1 MKKLCNR
8 SGARESAGRSVH
20 QWPSA
25 AQPHPFEDRRTG
37 GGRRPSVR
45 HLAPVARVPRL
56 RLQDPQPLPGDG
68 QHPSRSVGRDEAEA
82 EPPSGHPTS
91 YPGLPYGEPGHLFVG
106 SARQVRNSLRYG
118 PSMQYIR
125 NGPIKI
131 TTMACVLWHIH
142 FISK

>member
-1 MKKLCNR
+1 MLTVFCLSKLCNR

-68 QHPSRSVGRDEAEA
+68 QHPSRSRRWGQTEAQ
-82 EPPSGHPTS
+82 PPARHPAPH
-91 YPGLPYGEPGHLFVG
+91 PGLPYGEPRHLFLG
-106 SARQVRNSLRYG
+106 NQRQV
-118 PSMQYIR
+118 
-125 NGPIKI
+125 
-131 TTMACVLWHIH
+131 
-142 FISK
+142 